1 MGCSTLLIL
10 LFSIILFLLP
20 GGSELVFTKEFL
32 ILAGGFWFCCF
43 IIWLLFGDI
52 IDYVSGV
59 DRYNDE

>member
-1 MGCSTLLIL
+1 MGCTTLLIIAL
-10 LFSIILFLLP
+10 SVIILILP
-20 GGSELVFTKEFL
+20 RGSELVFSKEFV
-32 ILAGGFWFCCF
+32 ILVGGFWFCCF